1 MCAYSERNERMGYIL
16 SLDLGTTALK
26 LLLLDREG
34 RTAHVRTVPY
44 STRFPRADWMEQD
57 PEAWVN
63 ALAQGTQALWE
74 QFSPKD
80 VEAIGFA
87 GHMSSVVL
95 ADAEGKPAYPCITLA
110 DGRSVRQANRLAEI
124 LRKPIL
130 EATGNLP
137 LNAFALPKLLWLK
150 ENEPVAFARARAWMS
165 AKDYLRLR
173 LTGVMAQEV
182 TDACNSL
189 CVELKT
195 RTWNQPLIEAAGLP
209 TALFPPLL
217 EPCAQAGAV
226 TAEASALT
234 GLRSGTPVYAGGADM
249 AAGALA
255 LGMGEAGDASVSMGT
270 NAPFMMM
277 TDRIDRAFASALTY
291 HAGAF
296 AGQVYALG
304 SHFNGGLAVN
314 CFSRLFSEDGR
325 IDYDMIGKLAAEAE
339 GLPPGCDGV
348 QTLPFFAGSGS
359 PWFTP
364 ADRAAFVG
372 VSTATTRAQLLRAT
386 LEGVAFN
393 LRQSL
398 ERMRTLCPGREA
410 RVSLFGGGTKI
421 PLWTRVI
428 AEVFGLP
435 VSVVQNPDASAVG
448 GALLAGYGAGWFAD
462 PWAVARAN
470 LPEPVAMEPDGR
482 AVLAYERLYQRYLRL
497 CDALRPLYEQ
507 AKED

>member
-1 MCAYSERNERMGYIL
+1 MGYIL

-34 RTAHVRTVPY
+34 RTAYVSTNPY
-44 STRFPRADWMEQD
+44 PTRFPRADWIEQD
-57 PEAWVN
+57 PEAWVS
-63 ALAQGTQALWE
+63 ALAQGMHALWE
-74 QFSPKD
+74 QFAPSD
-80 VEAIGFA
+80 VQAIGFA

-95 ADAEGKPAYPCITLA
+95 TDAGGVPVYPCITLA
-110 DGRSVRQANRLAEI
+110 DGRSVQQANRLAQTLQE
-124 LRKPIL
+124 PIL
-130 EATGNLP
+130 AATGNLP
-137 LNAFALPKLLWLK
+137 LNAFALPKLLWLQ
-150 ENEPVAFARARAWMS
+150 EREPEAFARAHAWMS

-173 LTGVMAQEV
+173 LTGVAAQEV

-189 CVELKT
+189 CVAIDA
-195 RTWNQPLIEAAGLP
+195 RTWNRTLIAQTGLP
-209 TALFPPLL
+209 EAIFPPLL
-217 EPCAQAGAV
+217 EPYAQAGTV
-226 TAEASALT
+226 TAEAAAFT
-234 GLRSGTPVYAGGADM
+234 GLVEGTPVYAGGADM

-255 LGMGEAGDASVSMGT
+255 LGLGEAGDASVSMGT

-277 TDRIDRAFASALTY
+277 TDHIDRKFASELTY

-296 AGQVYALG
+296 AGQLYALG

-325 IDYDMIGKLAAEAE
+325 IDYDMIGRLAVEAQ

-348 QTLPFFAGSGS
+348 QALPFFAGSGS
-359 PWFTP
+359 PWFSP

-372 VSTATTRAQLLRAT
+372 VSTATTRAQLLRAM
-386 LEGVAFN
+386 LESVAFN

-398 ERMRTLCPGREA
+398 ERMRTLCPERQA
-410 RVSLFGGGTKI
+410 HVSLFGGGTKI
-421 PLWTRVI
+421 PLWTSII

-462 PWAVARAN
+462 PRAVARAN
-470 LPEPVAMEPDGR
+470 LPGAVEITPEPQ
-482 AVLAYERLYQRYLRL
+482 AVEGL
-497 CDALRPLYEQ
+497 
-507 AKED
+507 